1 MDDVGD
7 LKWFVCLQGYKS
19 TSERPTKLF
28 NRTQYNCPYRWRC
41 QCYVA
46 LSVKEYND
54 KYVLLQ
60 AGEHTMSSHV
70 ESSGILNPKQ
80 RGAVERA
87 ARSAPLSLGSQI
99 HASMQNFSP
108 GRHIPYD
115 RRSRKAVDRLVRKTR
130 QDVMSR
136 RVGGIDLDGSEGAMN
151 QLAESLSL
159 VKLLEKH
166 NNPTD
171 PFHMDEHQPVCVGHQ
186 FKDGITFMCISSC
199 HLMNN
204 MARAVNSTCQIQGH
218 LDGAFNWCKK
228 DFALLGFGLN
238 SMGAHFNPVSVS
250 IVNSESKEAMEA
262 AYQATCNGLFTL
274 YNTAVL
280 CEDPSCGFC
289 TQIFEQVSEDGGT
302 KWKQYL
308 LSDDAA
314 NLHYKLEKPSSDSI
328 SSFFSWA
335 KDRFGDDC
343 QVQQCGF
350 HLSSKFPFRF
360 FETFFERFFETVFET
375 V

>member
-1 MDDVGD
+1 
-7 LKWFVCLQGYKS
+7 
-19 TSERPTKLF
+19 
-28 NRTQYNCPYRWRC
+28 
-41 QCYVA
+41 
-46 LSVKEYND
+46 
-54 KYVLLQ
+54 
-60 AGEHTMSSHV
+60 
-70 ESSGILNPKQ
+70 
-80 RGAVERA
+80 
-87 ARSAPLSLGSQI
+87 
-99 HASMQNFSP
+99 
-108 GRHIPYD
+108 
-115 RRSRKAVDRLVRKTR
+115 
-130 QDVMSR
+130 
-136 RVGGIDLDGSEGAMN
+136 
-151 QLAESLSL
+151 
-159 VKLLEKH
+159 
-166 NNPTD
+166 
-171 PFHMDEHQPVCVGHQ
+171 
-186 FKDGITFMCISSC
+186 
-199 HLMNN
+199 

-274 YNTAVL
+274 YNSAVL

-289 TQIFEQVSEDGGT
+289 TQIFEQISDDGGT